1 MATEPI
7 SEEVVG
13 SCVDSHG
20 SAIGMPQLCFDWFP
34 NQIFWLVITLVVI
47 FLVLSRVALPRI
59 AAILA
64 ERQGTIT
71 NDLAAA
77 EDLKAKAVE
86 AEEAYNKALADA
98 RAEAQRIAAEARAE
112 IQADLDD
119 AIAKADAE
127 IAFYQALVEHSLSI
141 MEVHRRK
148 GSLLD
153 FNGVQLAEGPWP
165 KKAYFDALNRARRRD
180 ASPIFNYGYTRPRVL
195 SRCRL
200 DVTRRIATDDTN
212 SVVVICAERVGD
224 VGEGVNAE
232 RRSLVARIAEVAVVD
247 DEGVVAIEEDGGLH
261 DGRG

>member
-1 MATEPI
+1 MATEPFT
-7 SEEVVG
+7 EEVAG
-13 SCVDSHG
+13 SCVDAGG

-98 RAEAQRIAAEARAE
+98 RSEAQRIAAEARAE
-112 IQADLDD
+112 IQVGLDE

-127 IAFYQALVEHSLSI
+127 IAAKAAESEKAIADIRAGALESI
-141 MEVHRRK
+141 
-148 GSLLD
+148 
-153 FNGVQLAEGPWP
+153 Q
-165 KKAYFDALNRARRRD
+165 
-180 ASPIFNYGYTRPRVL
+180 
-195 SRCRL
+195 
-200 DVTRRIATDDTN
+200 
-212 SVVVICAERVGD
+212 
-224 VGEGVNAE
+224 
-232 RRSLVARIAEVAVVD
+232 
-247 DEGVVAIEEDGGLH
+247 VVAKDTAAELVTALGGKA
-261 DGRG
+261 DADAINGAVDAQTKG